1 MRIFVTGAS
10 GFVGGHVVE
19 GLEADHEV
27 LAMARSDRSQAAVE
41 AFGARAVRCNLGTIE
56 ASHLQGVDAVIH
68 CAARVEDYG
77 PREAFW
83 EANVEGTQ
91 RMLDASR
98 TAGVRRFVHIGTEA
112 AVFDGHDL
120 VDIDERHPY
129 PRRHRFLYS
138 ETKAEAERRVLAA
151 SDQTMTALSL
161 RPRLIWGPRDNSVLP
176 ALVDTI
182 ERGAFAWIDGGRPRT
197 STVHVANLVH
207 ALELALTRGRG
218 GEAYFVTDGE
228 DSTYRE
234 FLGRLVATT
243 GARVPERS
251 VPGALLRP
259 VAWLVERS
267 WGLLRPSARP
277 PLSRF
282 AVAMMSST
290 VTIDISKAREEL
302 GYAPVIG
309 VDEGLRQLADAR
321 AEPGSPPRK

>member
-41 AFGARAVRCNLGTIE
+41 AFGARAVRCDLGTIE

-218 GEAYFVTDGE
+218 ARPTSSPTARTPPTASSSGAWWPRPG
-228 DSTYRE
+228 
-234 FLGRLVATT
+234 LGC
-243 GARVPERS
+243 
-251 VPGALLRP
+251 
-259 VAWLVERS
+259 
-267 WGLLRPSARP
+267 PSARSPARCCVRWHGWWSGAGACCGP
-277 PLSRF
+277 PP
-282 AVAMMSST
+282 
-290 VTIDISKAREEL
+290 AR
-302 GYAPVIG
+302 
-309 VDEGLRQLADAR
+309 RCR
-321 AEPGSPPRK
+321 ASPWP